1 MLPDGAYAHRATSAE
16 NLSDLAVIGNL
27 DYRQRS
33 HWRSIL
39 VRPKRAAESTSNRH
53 GEEALMRARRLL
65 EGSVIDPQSLALL
78 SKAFD
83 EAWNSISHQYA
94 TASEVEE
101 ARLELA
107 QSVLAVASFH
117 GDDIEALKR
126 NALANMTMKHQA
138 SRGSSEPKPG

>member
-1 MLPDGAYAHRATSAE
+1 MLSDGAYAHRATSAE
-16 NLSDLAVIGNL
+16 NLSDLTAIGNL

-65 EGSVIDPQSLALL
+65 EG
-78 SKAFD
+78 AFD
-83 EAWNSISHQYA
+83 EAWNSISHQYT
-94 TASEVEE
+94 TASEIEE

-126 NALANMTMKHQA
+126 NALANMTMKYQA
-138 SRGSSEPKPG
+138 SRGSSEPKPS